1 MSQTQA
7 SSPAGKRS
15 IARRI
20 VGRIRKL
27 NRRWIDWLDP
37 STSEAGSW
45 APVDDVTA
53 KPAAPAPAKPAQ
65 PAFTVRR
72 EETPNPDAM
81 KFVCNRKVVET
92 GSLSFSNARAAE
104 GHPLGRA
111 VFQVDGVKSLFA
123 VNDFVTV
130 TRRTGE
136 DWDRM
141 GPQIEHQLGQLFFG
155 A

>member
-1 MSQTQA
+1 MSQAQA
-7 SSPAGKRS
+7 SSPTGKRS

-20 VGRIRKL
+20 VGRIRRI
-27 NRRWIDWLDP
+27 NRRWLDWLDP
-37 STSEAGSW
+37 DAAVTW
-45 APVDDVTA
+45 APVQE
-53 KPAAPAPAKPAQ
+53 PATPVKSAPTQ
-65 PAFTVRR
+65 PAFTVHR

-81 KFVCNRKVVET
+81 KFVCNRKVVDT

-130 TRRTGE
+130 TRRPGE
-136 DWDRM
+136 DWERM
-141 GPQIEHQLGQLFFG
+141 GPQIEHQLQQHFFG

>member
-1 MSQTQA
+1 MSQAQA
-7 SSPAGKRS
+7 SSPTGKRS

-20 VGRIRKL
+20 VGRIRRL

-37 STSEAGSW
+37 DSAATW
-45 APVDDVTA
+45 APVHE
-53 KPAAPAPAKPAQ
+53 PAAAAPIAAAPPKQ
-65 PAFTVRR
+65 AFVVHR

-81 KFVCNRKVVET
+81 KFVCNRKVVDT
-92 GSLSFSNARAAE
+92 GSLSFSNARAAD

-141 GPQIEHQLGQLFFG
+141 GPQIEHQLQQHFFG
-155 A
+155 V